1 MPNCFGILKHLNASE
16 MKSRIMLVLLMCAI
30 SPYGYAQ
37 CKSITVESVSN
48 YTAIAI
54 DSLYE
59 ADGLRNGDDYDGATL
74 YYSNHKKNKKLKSIV
89 LVPGYKAT
97 QRSVSLWARY
107 LAERGYV
114 TMTIGTNIL
123 TDSPAL
129 RAKALIDG
137 METIRQENKRKG
149 SPLFKK
155 LDTKSI
161 AVGGWSMG
169 GGGAQLAAKLDGSIK
184 AVIAITPWLYPRNL
198 EASNLDH
205 SVPVLILSG
214 QVDPTAPPRSHSEVH
229 YDYTPATTKKMLF
242 EVKEGN
248 HSTPL
253 FPSTGN
259 GDLGNVTYAW
269 LGMYLEGNGCYA
281 KMLSAN
287 SLNQNSTASKHQ
299 TNLN

>member
-1 MPNCFGILKHLNASE
+1 
-16 MKSRIMLVLLMCAI
+16 MKVKVLLVMLAVVV
-30 SPYGYAQ
+30 SQYGYSQ
-37 CKSITVESVSN
+37 CKSITVDRISN
-48 YTAIAI
+48 YSPVSI

-74 YYSNHKKNKKLKSIV
+74 YYPAKRKKNLKSIV

-97 QRSVSLWARY
+97 ERSVSMWARY
-107 LAERGYV
+107 FAQRGYV

-129 RAKALIDG
+129 RAKALVDG
-137 METIRQENKRKG
+137 METIREENKRKG

-155 LDTKSI
+155 LDTESI

-169 GGGAQLAAKLDGSIK
+169 GGGAQLAAKLEGSIK
-184 AVIAITPWLYPRNL
+184 AVIAITPWLFPRNL
-198 EASNLDH
+198 EASDLEHN
-205 SVPVLILSG
+205 VPVLILSG
-214 QVDPTAPPRSHSEVH
+214 QVDPTAPPKTHSDIH
-229 YDYTPATTKKMLF
+229 YEYTPSSTKKMLF
-242 EVKEGN
+242 EVTDGN

-259 GDLGNVTYAW
+259 GDLGNVAFAW
-269 LGMYLEGNGCYA
+269 LGLYLDGNSCYSE
-281 KMLSAN
+281 MLSAN
-287 SLNQNSTASKHQ
+287 SLNQNGTSSKHK

>member
-1 MPNCFGILKHLNASE
+1 MKTRIL
-16 MKSRIMLVLLMCAI
+16 LVMLMCSI
-30 SPYGYAQ
+30 SYYGYAQ
-37 CKSITVESVSN
+37 CKSINVESVSN
-48 YTAIAI
+48 YTALAI

-74 YYSNHKKNKKLKSIV
+74 YYPANRKKKLKSIV

-129 RAKALIDG
+129 RAKALVDG

-184 AVIAITPWLYPRNL
+184 AVIAITPWLYTRNL
-198 EASNLDH
+198 KETDLEH
-205 SVPVLILSG
+205 EVPVLILSG
-214 QVDPTAPPRSHSEVH
+214 QVDPTAPPQSHSDVH
-229 YDYTPATTKKMLF
+229 YTYTPASTKKMLY
-242 EVKEGN
+242 EVTEGN

-259 GDLGNVTYAW
+259 GDLGNVAYAW
-269 LGMYLEGNGCYA
+269 LAMYLDGNGCYA
-281 KMLSAN
+281 EMLKSNA
-287 SLNQNSTASKHQ
+287 LNQNATASKHQ

>member
-1 MPNCFGILKHLNASE
+1 
-16 MKSRIMLVLLMCAI
+16 MKATTLLVMLMWAI
-30 SPYGYAQ
+30 SHHGYAQ
-37 CKSITVESVSN
+37 CESITVESVSN
-48 YTAIAI
+48 YTALAI
-54 DSLYE
+54 DSLLE
-59 ADGLRNGDDYDGATL
+59 ADGLRNGDEYDGATL
-74 YYSNHKKNKKLKSIV
+74 YFPVNSNKNLKSIV

-97 QRSVSLWARY
+97 QKSVRAWALY
-107 LAERGYV
+107 FAERGYV
-114 TMTIGTNIL
+114 AMTIGTNVL

-137 METIRQENKRKG
+137 METIRQENKRRG

-155 LDTKSI
+155 IDTENI

-184 AVIAITPWLYPRNL
+184 AVIAIAPWLYPRTL
-198 EASNLDH
+198 ESSDLDH
-205 SVPVLILSG
+205 AVPVLILSG
-214 QVDPTAPPRSHSEVH
+214 QVDPTAPPQRHSDVH

-242 EVKEGN
+242 EITDGN

-259 GDLGNVTYAW
+259 GDVGNVAYAW
-269 LGMYLEGNGCYA
+269 LGMYLQNNSCYA
-281 KMLSAN
+281 KMLSVN

>member
-1 MPNCFGILKHLNASE
+1 
-16 MKSRIMLVLLMCAI
+16 MKARIIFVMMMWAI
-30 SPYGYAQ
+30 SYNGYAQ
-37 CKSITVESVSN
+37 CKSVTVESVSN
-48 YTAIAI
+48 YTALAI

-74 YYSNHKKNKKLKSIV
+74 YFPAKGKRQLKSIV

-97 QRSVSLWARY
+97 QKSVSLWAKY

-137 METIRQENKRKG
+137 METIRQENKRRG

-184 AVIAITPWLYPRNL
+184 AVIAIAPWLYTRNL
-198 EASNLDH
+198 KASDLEHD
-205 SVPVLILSG
+205 VPVLILSG
-214 QVDPTAPPRSHSEVH
+214 QVDPTAPPKRHSDVH
-229 YDYTPATTKKMLF
+229 YEYTPATTKKMLF
-242 EVKEGN
+242 EITEGN

-259 GDLGNVTYAW
+259 GDVGNVAYAW
-269 LGMYLEGNGCYA
+269 LGMFLKGNSCYA
-281 KMLSAN
+281 EMLKEN
-287 SLNQNSTASKHQ
+287 TLNQNSTTSKQ
-299 TNLN
+299 QSNLN

>member
-1 MPNCFGILKHLNASE
+1 
-16 MKSRIMLVLLMCAI
+16 MKARTIFILLMCAI
-30 SPYGYAQ
+30 SHYGYAQ
-37 CKSITVESVSN
+37 CESITIESVSN

-74 YYSNHKKNKKLKSIV
+74 YFPTNGKKKLKSIV

-114 TMTIGTNIL
+114 TMTIGTNVL

-129 RAKALIDG
+129 RAKALVDG
-137 METIRQENKRKG
+137 METIRQENKRRG

-169 GGGAQLAAKLDGSIK
+169 GGGAQLAARLDGSIK
-184 AVIAITPWLYPRNL
+184 AIIAITPWLFPRNL
-198 EASNLDH
+198 VASKLDH
-205 SVPVLILSG
+205 AVPVLILSG
-214 QVDPTAPPRSHSEVH
+214 QVDPTAPPKSHSNVH

-242 EVKEGN
+242 EVIEGN

-259 GDLGNVTYAW
+259 GDLGNVAYAW
-269 LGMYLEGNGCYA
+269 LNMYLNGDSCYA
-281 KMLSAN
+281 EVLKTNA
-287 SLNQNSTASKHQ
+287 LNQNATASKHQ

>member
-1 MPNCFGILKHLNASE
+1 
-16 MKSRIMLVLLMCAI
+16 MLMWAI
-30 SPYGYAQ
+30 AHYGYGQ

-48 YTAIAI
+48 YTALAI
-54 DSLYE
+54 DSLFE

-74 YYSNHKKNKKLKSIV
+74 YFPLNKNKKLKSVV

-97 QRSVSLWARY
+97 QKSVSMWAKY

-114 TMTIGTNIL
+114 TMTIGTNVL

-137 METIRQENKRKG
+137 METIRQENKRRG

-155 LDTKSI
+155 IDGKNI

-184 AVIAITPWLYPRNL
+184 AVIAIAPWLYPRNL
-198 EASNLDH
+198 ETSDLEH
-205 SVPVLILSG
+205 TVPVLILSG
-214 QVDPTAPPRSHSEVH
+214 QVDPTAPPQRHSDVH
-229 YDYTPATTKKMLF
+229 YEYTPATTQKMLF
-242 EVKEGN
+242 EITEGN

-259 GDLGNVTYAW
+259 GDVGNVAYAW
-269 LGMYLEGNGCYA
+269 LGMYLNGDGCYA
-281 KMLSAN
+281 KILKAN
-287 SLNQNSTASKHQ
+287 ALNQNSTASKHK

>member
-1 MPNCFGILKHLNASE
+1 M
-16 MKSRIMLVLLMCAI
+16 
-30 SPYGYAQ
+30 
-37 CKSITVESVSN
+37 
-48 YTAIAI
+48 AI

-59 ADGLRNGDDYDGATL
+59 ADGLRNGDDYDGATV
-74 YYSNHKKNKKLKSIV
+74 YYPAKGKKKLKSVV

-97 QRSVSLWARY
+97 QRSVSMWARY

-129 RAKALIDG
+129 RAKALVDG

-184 AVIAITPWLYPRNL
+184 AVIAIAPWLYTRNL
-198 EASNLDH
+198 KETDLDH
-205 SVPVLILSG
+205 EVPVLILSG
-214 QVDPTAPPRSHSEVH
+214 QVDPTAPPKGHSDMH
-229 YDYTPATTKKMLF
+229 YTYTPATTQKMLY
-242 EVKEGN
+242 EIKEGN

-253 FPSTGN
+253 FPSTGE
-259 GDLGNVTYAW
+259 GDLGNVAFAW
-269 LGMYLEGNGCYA
+269 LGMHLNGNGCYA
-281 KMLSAN
+281 EMLKAN
-287 SLNQNSTASKHQ
+287 ALNQNATASKHK

>member
-1 MPNCFGILKHLNASE
+1 
-16 MKSRIMLVLLMCAI
+16 MKARTILVLLMCAI
-30 SPYGYAQ
+30 SHYGYAQ

-48 YTAIAI
+48 YTALAI
-54 DSLYE
+54 DSLFE
-59 ADGLRNGDDYDGATL
+59 VDGLRNGDDYDGATL
-74 YYSNHKKNKKLKSIV
+74 YYPNNKKKNLKSIV

-114 TMTIGTNIL
+114 TMTIGTNVL

-137 METIRQENKRKG
+137 METIRQENKRRG

-155 LDTKSI
+155 IDTKNI

-169 GGGAQLAAKLDGSIK
+169 GGGAQLAAKLDGRIK
-184 AVIAITPWLYPRNL
+184 AVIAIAPWLYTRTL
-198 EASNLDH
+198 ESTDLDH
-205 SVPVLILSG
+205 AVPVLILSG
-214 QVDPTAPPRSHSEVH
+214 QVDPTAPPQSHSDVH

-242 EVKEGN
+242 EITDGN

-253 FPSTGN
+253 YPSTGN
-259 GDLGNVTYAW
+259 GDVGNVAYAW
-269 LGMYLEGNGCYA
+269 LGMYLQDNSCYA

-287 SLNQNSTASKHQ
+287 SLNKNSTASKHQ